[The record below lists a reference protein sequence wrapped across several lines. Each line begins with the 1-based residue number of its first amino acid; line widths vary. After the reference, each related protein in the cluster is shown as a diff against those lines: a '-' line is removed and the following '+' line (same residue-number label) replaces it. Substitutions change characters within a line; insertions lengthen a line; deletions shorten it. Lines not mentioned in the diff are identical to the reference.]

1 MSIQRNYVDM
11 TENFTKRDM
20 ANARNGFSFKDL
32 EKPCNVTIV
41 AAARTED
48 LDEETGEVRHVTIF
62 KTAENE
68 YYTGISDSIYENTEL
83 LEELI
88 NEEGPVQV
96 RINERKSKND
106 RDFLTM
112 IIL

>member
-1 MSIQRNYVDM
+1 MSVQRKYVDM
-11 TENFTKRDM
+11 TENFSKRDM
-20 ANARNGFSFKDL
+20 ANARNGYSFKDL
-32 EKPCNVTIV
+32 EKPCNITIV

-48 LDEETGEVRHVTIF
+48 TDDETGEIKKVTVF

-88 NEEGPVQV
+88 NEEGPVQI
-96 RINERKSKND
+96 RINERKSNAG

>member
-1 MSIQRNYVDM
+1 MSVQRNYVDM
-11 TENFTKRDM
+11 TENFNKRDM
-20 ANARNGFSFKDL
+20 ANARNGYSFKDL
-32 EKPCNVTIV
+32 EKPCNITVV

-48 LDEETGEVRHVTIF
+48 LDEETGETKNVTIF
-62 KTAENE
+62 KTADNE
-68 YYTGISDSIYENTEL
+68 YYTGISDSIYENAEL

-88 NEEGPVQV
+88 NEEGPVQI
-96 RINERKSKND
+96 RINERKSNAG